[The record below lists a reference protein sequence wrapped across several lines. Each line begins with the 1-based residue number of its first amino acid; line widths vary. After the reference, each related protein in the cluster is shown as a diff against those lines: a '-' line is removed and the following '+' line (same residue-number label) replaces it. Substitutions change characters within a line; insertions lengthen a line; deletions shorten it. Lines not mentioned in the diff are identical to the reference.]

1 MLGFVLR
8 RRFSAGAPGASSV
21 PKRTHAGGLFDK
33 ILIANRGEI
42 ACRVTRTA
50 RKLGIKTVA
59 IYSDPDANALHV
71 KEADE
76 VRVRACARAC
86 GDRFS
91 GLRLL
96 AADSYLR
103 SAFSPTRLPAS
114 GPRRRRSRI

>member
-1 MLGFVLR
+1 MLTFFR
-8 RRFSAGAPGASSV
+8 RRLSTQTPAAAASG
-21 PKRTHAGGLFDK
+21 PPARAHPAGLFDK

-76 VRVRACARAC
+76 VRAAAARATSRV
-86 GDRFS
+86 G
-91 GLRLL
+91 
-96 AADSYLR
+96 
-103 SAFSPTRLPAS
+103 TRRNLFC
-114 GPRRRRSRI
+114 

>member
-1 MLGFVLR
+1 MLQFALR
-8 RRFSAGAPGASSV
+8 RFASGSPGAHAGV
-21 PKRTHAGGLFDK
+21 PKRAHAGGLFDK

-76 VRVRACARAC
+76 VRVQPRAVTASPACASTPRTHPRCHPA
-86 GDRFS
+86 
-91 GLRLL
+91 
-96 AADSYLR
+96 R
-103 SAFSPTRLPAS
+103 S
-114 GPRRRRSRI
+114 

>member
-1 MLGFVLR
+1 MLVFVLR
-8 RRFSAGAPGASSV
+8 RGFSSSASGSV

-76 VRVRACARAC
+76 VRRSTPAR
-86 GDRFS
+86 
-91 GLRLL
+91 
-96 AADSYLR
+96 
-103 SAFSPTRLPAS
+103 
-114 GPRRRRSRI
+114 